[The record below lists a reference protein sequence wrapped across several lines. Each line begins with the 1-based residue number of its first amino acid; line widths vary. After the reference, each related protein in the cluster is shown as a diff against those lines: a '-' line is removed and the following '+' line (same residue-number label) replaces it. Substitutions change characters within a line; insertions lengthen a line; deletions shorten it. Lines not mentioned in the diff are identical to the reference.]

1 MIFLWDIGDST
12 VISVLQGFS
21 NDVGNFY
28 IEFSVLAEN
37 KERLWLY
44 RTFPVLDCIFDFVIP
59 DVVLL

>member
-28 IEFSVLAEN
+28 MEFYVLSEN
-37 KERLWLY
+37 KERSMAL
-44 RTFPVLDCIFDFVIP
+44 
-59 DVVLL
+59 